1 MQAMAAMESAATL
14 YGALTQ
20 PSDKKMSDVMSS
32 VATVIP
38 EMGFD
43 ELPTSPVRR
52 ELTVTKRNP
61 RIRMRNEPRMLILSD
76 GTSAQMITSA
86 RDPTPTTQ
94 RGMSRSVR
102 GIWTRKPPVARERL
116 RIPRTALP
124 KMVGSD
130 LNSEM
135 MP

>member
-102 GIWTRKPPVARERL
+102 GI
-116 RIPRTALP
+116 
-124 KMVGSD
+124 
-130 LNSEM
+130 
-135 MP
+135 